1 MSEFEGKT
9 GKGDSKLGF
18 SVATVEA
25 VKDYEEKHGK
35 PPEGEMWVLK
45 ILELSVTVE
54 NPVHDYKVV
63 VGPGS

>member
-18 SVATVEA
+18 SVATLEA

-35 PPEGEMWVLK
+35 PPEGETWELK
-45 ILELSVTVE
+45 ILEPSVTVE
-54 NPVHDYKVV
+54 NPVRDYKVTL
-63 VGPGS
+63 GSGG